1 MKKTIITLGWLLLC
15 GVLSACT
22 TATFT
27 DVKEHSKASI
37 ELTKAFEPFLSD
49 TLRQCRERFARQ
61 YIYSAT
67 VFDLSALEQDTKEA
81 CDIFIKP
88 NESILA
94 INRALAI
101 FAEKLAALADNTL
114 PTSLSP
120 PLDNLSASV
129 KSIPLP
135 DGANA
140 TADRIDAINRL
151 AKFLAKQT
159 LAHEQKRQLAE
170 ALSHEDAVDTLVDT
184 LSFYLN
190 NIYRAQLDNQ
200 LTDITK
206 FRPFLNN
213 IKDSKDVGE
222 RLSARQMLA
231 QLQHEELAINNRLA
245 TIPKF
250 VASAEKMKASHKAL
264 RANLATTDKQEQ
276 LMQVINF
283 VEEVRALNSALQQAF

>member
-1 MKKTIITLGWLLLC
+1 MKNAISTLGWLLLC
-15 GVLSACT
+15 SVLSACT
-22 TATFT
+22 SATFT
-27 DVKEHSKASI
+27 GVKEHSKASI

-49 TLRQCRERFARQ
+49 TLRQCRERFSRQ
-61 YIYSAT
+61 YIYSAA
-67 VFDLSALEQDTKEA
+67 VYDLSALEQDTKEA

-101 FAEKLAALADNTL
+101 YAETLAALADNTL
-114 PTSLSP
+114 PPSLSP

-140 TADRIDAINRL
+140 DRIDAINRL

-159 LAHEQKRQLAE
+159 LAHEQKQQLAE
-170 ALSHEDAVDTLVDT
+170 ALSHEDAVNTLVDT

-190 NIYRAQLDNQ
+190 NIYRAQLDSQ
-200 LTDITK
+200 LIDLHK
-206 FRPFLNN
+206 FRPLLNN
-213 IKDSKDVGE
+213 VKDSKNTGE
-222 RLSARQMLA
+222 RLSTRQMLA
-231 QLQHEELAINNRLA
+231 NLQQEELAINTRLA

-264 RANLATTDKQEQ
+264 RANLGTADKPEQ

-283 VEEVRALNSALQQAF
+283 VEEVRALNSALKQAF